1 MFLIK
6 TIEPYIFL
14 LTRGI
19 TPDTPAHALGLT
31 VRQPGLGIEGNSD
44 KPSPV
49 QPMDEAGAKRR
60 SCDGEKDLN
69 GMRQRTLGKEGVWE
83 SKEI

>member
-1 MFLIK
+1 M
-6 TIEPYIFL
+6 IEPYTFL
-14 LTRGI
+14 PIRAI
-19 TPDTPAHALGLT
+19 TPDTPAHALGLLARLT
-31 VRQPGLGIEGNSD
+31 GFGVEGNSN
-44 KPSPV
+44 KPLHPGNSHTK
-49 QPMDEAGAKRR
+49 DEVGAKRR